1 MKKLLALVLALV
13 MTLSLCTISN
23 AAFTDAKDVDASYE
37 EAVAVLNGMG
47 VFKGYE
53 DGSFKPEGSIT
64 RAEVAAIVY
73 RLYTGDVKDK
83 QAGLYAGYGKFD
95 DMAGAT
101 WAAGYIGFC
110 ANAGFVKGYG
120 DGKFGPSDPVTG
132 YQALAMIL
140 RAVGYGKNGEFEGAD
155 WELHVAQIA
164 QQLKVLKNVKGV
176 SLKAAASRELVAE
189 LLFQVAA
196 YVDTVEYTPAFG
208 YVANTVV
215 TAKAETLGE
224 KNFNLTKSADGAD
237 NWGRPQY
244 KWFSDDNGNKTVDTK
259 ETKYATIQA
268 KPEATY
274 TTAVTECQIA
284 ADVDLKDVKTY
295 DLYTNGKVNV
305 SKYKVQP
312 TDTVQKLG
320 AQGTLTEVYED
331 RIVVIDTFLAQV
343 TDVKA
348 AAYDAAGHLKTESRI
363 DLKVYATDT
372 AAVEN
377 GTAMYLTNGTTDYTY
392 AKGDMVL
399 VNAYTK
405 NTVNPTT
412 GAVTVTALDVTGTT
426 PAYAEILGVAE
437 SMVGA
442 QTFLW
447 YNALQH
453 TVEGEN
459 YNDAKW
465 FKLDQAGTDVAKH
478 TWFFDS
484 YGNLIGVVDI
494 ATQYTYGIIENIQWQ
509 NPALAVGYAQA
520 TIRYMDGTTDTK
532 VVASI
537 DTKPLVYC
545 DTGAAPAIGTTNVT
559 VSTTWQL
566 NAPLCGKDLYRI
578 ETNPNGTL
586 ALKHVFHVDATVEY
600 NSHLTAA
607 DIKTGIAAIQGT
619 AVAGDTHNV
628 IYTNSNTV
636 FLVQSPVAP
645 YTYTVVKGYENM
657 ANYTVAA
664 NVTVDYVNLN
674 GDSYADYVYV
684 TGTPDS
690 ANYNGMFYLTSN
702 NAQAVL
708 GATGGIDHYL
718 LTGIVDGVPG
728 TIKLAGT
735 ATYWDSTVGTS
746 TLVSS
751 LTEAQLEA
759 KLSSYVN
766 QMFTVSH
773 VNDKVVAMYGP
784 KAGIANLYTETSNVA
799 YTNLAMVK
807 YVPGTG
813 NTATWN
819 GEVVALSSGLKFN
832 VVGLT
837 PVVGT
842 FEANMSGK
850 EIYVIYDT
858 TNTIASAYV
867 AKAVYIADPAES
879 GTGSGSGVIASYA
892 VGNTAGGSISAAVT
906 SSNLV
911 ISNAKVVKNT
921 VGSTGAVTT
930 ENFAFGTANVT
941 VIVKDA
947 VSGATLGTLSGSV
960 TGSGTDSCVAAIS
973 VPFALAS
980 GNYKVTVT
988 MSNATIGTLTVC
1000 TDALVGF

>member
-1 MKKLLALVLALV
+1 MRNLKKILALALALV
-13 MTLSLCTISN
+13 MTLSLVTVAN
-23 AAFTDAKDVDASYE
+23 AFTDDKDFTAQYT
-37 EAVAVLNGMG
+37 EAAEVLAGLK
-47 VFKGYE
+47 VLKGYT
-53 DGSFKPEGSIT
+53 DGSFAPKGEIT
-64 RAEVAAIVY
+64 RAEVAATVY
-73 RLYTGDVKDK
+73 RIVTGDVNDK
-83 QAGLYAGYGKFD
+83 QVSIYADYNKFDDVKSTKWYAGYVN
-95 DMAGAT
+95 
-101 WAAGYIGFC
+101 YC
-110 ANAGFVKGYG
+110 ANAGLIKGRSAKVF
-120 DGKFGPSDPVTG
+120 DPEGKVTG
-132 YQALAMIL
+132 YEALAVIL
-140 RAVGYGKNGEFEGAD
+140 RAVGYGQNGEFEGAGWD
-155 WELHVAQIA
+155 IHTASQGQKLG
-164 QQLKVLKNVKGV
+164 VLKNINQGT
-176 SLKAAASRELVAE
+176 LGMAATREMVAE
-189 LLFQVAA
+189 IIFQTIAT
-196 YVDTVEYTPAFG
+196 VDQTVWTPSLG
-208 YVANTVV
+208 YYLT
-215 TAKAETLGE
+215 KGLTLGE
-224 KNFNLTKSADGAD
+224 QTFGLKKNARTTLDK
-237 NWGRPQY
+237 WGRPGY
-244 KWFSDDNGNKTVDTK
+244 TWTATK
-259 ETKYATIQA
+259 PAAVAGVVATFMET
-268 KPEATY
+268 PVATY
-274 TTAVTECQIA
+274 TVATTECQIA
-284 ADVDLKDVKTY
+284 SDAGLKTNTQYK
-295 DLYTNGKVNV
+295 LFTNGKVSDYV
-305 SKYKVQP
+305 VQP
-312 TDTVQKLG
+312 LDTVQKIG
-320 AQGTLTEVYED
+320 AQGTLTEVYAD

-348 AAYDAAGHLKTESRI
+348 AAYDAAGHLKTPASI
-363 DLKVYATDT
+363 TLNVFITT
-372 AAVEN
+372 G
-377 GTAMYLTNGTTDYTY
+377 GTSITMTNGATNYTY
-392 AKGDMVL
+392 AVGDMVL
-399 VNAYTK
+399 VNAWT
-405 NTVNPTT
+405 NNSVNATT
-412 GAVTVTALDVTGTT
+412 GAVTVTALDVTVAT
-426 PAYAEILGVAE
+426 PAYAEIKGVAE

-453 TVEGEN
+453 TVEGVN

-465 FKLDQAGTDVAKH
+465 FVLDQAGTQTSKH

-494 ATQYTYGIIENIQWQ
+494 ATQYTYGIIENIQWI
-509 NPALAVGYAQA
+509 NPAMAVGYAQA

-532 VVASI
+532 VVASVNG
-537 DTKPLVYC
+537 TALAYC
-545 DTGAAPAIGTTNVT
+545 DTGATPSFPY
-559 VSTTWQL
+559 VSTVWQM
-566 NAPLCGKDLYRI
+566 NAPLCGKDLFRI

-619 AVAGDTHNV
+619 AVTGDTHNV

-708 GATGGIDHYL
+708 GVGGIDHYV

-784 KAGIANLYTETSNVA
+784 KADIANLYTETSNVA

-842 FEANMSGK
+842 LEANMSGK

-879 GTGSGSGVIASYA
+879 GTGSGTGVVTSYA
-892 VGNTAGGSISAAVT
+892 VTNTTGNSITAAISGT
-906 SSNLV
+906 NLV

-930 ENFAFGTANVT
+930 GNFDFGTANVT

-960 TGSGTDSCVAAIS
+960 TGSGTGSCVAAIS
-973 VPFALAS
+973 VPFALAH

-988 MSNATIGTLTVC
+988 MSNTTIGTLTVC

>member
-101 WAAGYIGFC
+101 WAAGYVGFC

-208 YVANTVV
+208 YVSNTVV

-244 KWFSDDNGNKTVDTK
+244 KWFSDDNGNKKVDTK

-284 ADVDLKDVKTY
+284 ADVDLKDIKEYT
-295 DLYTNGKVNV
+295 LYTNGVVNAT
-305 SKYKVQP
+305 KYKVQP

-331 RIVVIDTFLAQV
+331 CIVVIDTFLAKV

-363 DLKVYATDT
+363 DLLVYNRHTADDT
-372 AAVEN
+372 N

-399 VNAYTK
+399 VNTYTN
-405 NTVNPTT
+405 NTLNRNTGDVTVDNPAVTINQRAVTNGVTT
-412 GAVTVTALDVTGTT
+412 GKAD
-426 PAYAEILGVAE
+426 YAEILGVAE

-465 FKLDQAGTDVAKH
+465 FVLDQAGTDVAKH

-509 NPALAVGYAQA
+509 NPALADGYAQA

-545 DTGAAPAIGTTNVT
+545 DTGAAPVIGSTQVY

-566 NAPLCGKDLYRI
+566 NAPLCGMDLYRI

-586 ALKHVFHVDATVEY
+586 ALKHVFTMNTATTPATEVKSELS
-600 NSHLTAA
+600 NAT
-607 DIKTGIAAIQGT
+607 IKTGVSAITGT
-619 AVAGDTHNV
+619 SGT

-636 FLVQSPVAP
+636 YLVKSAVAP
-645 YTYTVVKGYENM
+645 YTYTVVTGYENM
-657 ANYTVAA
+657 ATYTGTAK
-664 NVTVDYVNLN
+664 VDYVNLN
-674 GDSYADYVYV
+674 NDSYVDYVFV
-684 TGTPDS
+684 TGTPDNAS
-690 ANYNGMFYLTSN
+690 AWGLFFPTS
-702 NAQAVL
+702 ATIQTVL
-708 GATGGIDHYL
+708 KTTGTVDHYL
-718 LTGIVDGVPG
+718 VTGYADGVAATVKVNPVNTNGSFGTDVTAAELASMVNKMYVVHYTNGVIDEIWGNKTDVVDLNNEICSGANPAYVGTALEYYAGSGETVTYDGFALKVGSADPINVVGVTPVVGEWAANLSNKVIHVVYNKTTTKALQVYITDVADTSTDSGVTPTPTYTLTIDNHTLTGVNINGVSYNNASETLSNLPYG
-728 TIKLAGT
+728 TVLTLTAGHNI
-735 ATYWDSTVGTS
+735 TVGTS
-746 TLVSS
+746 GHVTAVAAGNMQ
-751 LTEAQLEA
+751 T
-759 KLSSYVN
+759 YTI
-766 QMFTVSH
+766 TV
-773 VNDKVVAMYGP
+773 
-784 KAGIANLYTETSNVA
+784 
-799 YTNLAMVK
+799 
-807 YVPGTG
+807 TG
-813 NTATWN
+813 NGTIILWN
-819 GEVVALSSGLKFN
+819 A
-832 VVGLT
+832 
-837 PVVGT
+837 
-842 FEANMSGK
+842 
-850 EIYVIYDT
+850 
-858 TNTIASAYV
+858 
-867 AKAVYIADPAES
+867 
-879 GTGSGSGVIASYA
+879 
-892 VGNTAGGSISAAVT
+892 
-906 SSNLV
+906 
-911 ISNAKVVKNT
+911 
-921 VGSTGAVTT
+921 
-930 ENFAFGTANVT
+930 
-941 VIVKDA
+941 
-947 VSGATLGTLSGSV
+947 
-960 TGSGTDSCVAAIS
+960 
-973 VPFALAS
+973 
-980 GNYKVTVT
+980 
-988 MSNATIGTLTVC
+988 
-1000 TDALVGF
+1000 